1 MLYLQDGGY
10 PALGASPPARSRAY
24 ALAKNAPQE
33 RFCLRR
39 AHSLRLDTLAFEP
52 AYLSLRVKSKRTDTH
67 KGYPSFLKWWR

>member
-10 PALGASPPARSRAY
+10 PALGAFSVRKSLIY

-39 AHSLRLDTLAFEP
+39 ARITGP
-52 AYLSLRVKSKRTDTH
+52 
-67 KGYPSFLKWWR
+67 P